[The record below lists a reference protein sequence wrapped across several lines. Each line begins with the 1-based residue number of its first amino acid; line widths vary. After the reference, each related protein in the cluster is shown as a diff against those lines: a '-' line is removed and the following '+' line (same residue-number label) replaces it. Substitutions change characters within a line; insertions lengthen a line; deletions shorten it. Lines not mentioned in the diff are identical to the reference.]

1 MKARNNPFLAAMVLS
16 VASVSSVAAA
26 PLYWTTST
34 AASWTN
40 ATWATLPGGTY
51 DQAWVSGS
59 DVTFEDNGG
68 TALTITG
75 ATTQFA
81 SITANENVTVTAS
94 GTLGT
99 GGTVATVDVATG
111 KSLNFAGQALSTAAG
126 TGFIK
131 NGAGTWILSGST
143 YAGGFTL
150 NAGTVAVGGVNALG
164 DGGTLTLNGGTLVSN
179 GTAARNLTDKYDLG
193 ITIGGDVT
201 LGDATN
207 NGLLTFSNNTDL
219 GAATRTLT
227 VNSAVT
233 HTGNIFGS
241 SGTGLIK
248 TGPGILTLSGS
259 NTYSGN
265 TTISN
270 GILATTGTGAL
281 PGFATSG
288 R

>member
-16 VASVSSVAAA
+16 VASVAAA
-26 PLYWTTST
+26 PLYWKTST
-34 AASWTN
+34 AASWTS

-99 GGTVATVDVATG
+99 SGTVATVDVATG

-131 NGAGTWILSGST
+131 NGAGTWTLSNGNQ
-143 YAGGFTL
+143 YPGGFTL

-164 DGGTLTLNGGTLVSN
+164 DGGTLTINGGTIRSAT
-179 GTAARNLTDKYDLG
+179 TAARNLADKYDLG
-193 ITIGGDVT
+193 IVIGGNVT